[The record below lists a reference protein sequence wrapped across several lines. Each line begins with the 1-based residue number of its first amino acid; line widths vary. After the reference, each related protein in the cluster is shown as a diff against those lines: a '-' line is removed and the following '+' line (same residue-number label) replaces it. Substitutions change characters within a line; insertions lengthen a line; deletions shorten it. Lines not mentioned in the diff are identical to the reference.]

1 MYISIGLF
9 IAIIKAYAISV
20 ASLVYP
26 IPEITVN
33 RTIIE
38 EPGADGVPTDA
49 RSASAAITSM
59 FVIVTSYPELAAI
72 NIVPTTCIIAVP
84 FILIVIPKGRTNDAT
99 SSLIPSYSCV
109 VFKFNDNSAAD
120 DAADTAKSAT
130 LPIFFINVI
139 GFNLVFK

>member
-1 MYISIGLF
+1 
-9 IAIIKAYAISV
+9 
-20 ASLVYP
+20 
-26 IPEITVN
+26 
-33 RTIIE
+33 
-38 EPGADGVPTDA
+38 
-49 RSASAAITSM
+49 M

-99 SSLIPSYSCV
+99 SSLIPSSSCV
-109 VFKFNDNSAAD
+109 VFKFNDNAAAD